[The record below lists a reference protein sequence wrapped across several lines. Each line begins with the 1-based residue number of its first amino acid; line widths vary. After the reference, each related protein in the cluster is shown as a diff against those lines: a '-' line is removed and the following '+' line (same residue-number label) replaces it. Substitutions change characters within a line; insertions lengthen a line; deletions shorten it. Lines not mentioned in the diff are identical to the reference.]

1 MVYEFIIGDFLRL
14 SKLKFSSNVI
24 EKCLESEQSY
34 NHIELL
40 LKGEH
45 KREDLTLINMI
56 GFDSNP
62 IERLQFIV
70 EHLASDSFG
79 NYVLQKILSVKID
92 AVVKTR
98 MLEEIRNRQA
108 VVGATVAGQ
117 KLLSKLRTQNP
128 AIFNAASSVAQ
139 KQQKGQRNTKKAAG

>member
-98 MLEEIRNRQA
+98 MLEEIKNRQA
-108 VVGATVAGQ
+108 VVGATVAG
-117 KLLSKLRTQNP
+117 
-128 AIFNAASSVAQ
+128 
-139 KQQKGQRNTKKAAG
+139 